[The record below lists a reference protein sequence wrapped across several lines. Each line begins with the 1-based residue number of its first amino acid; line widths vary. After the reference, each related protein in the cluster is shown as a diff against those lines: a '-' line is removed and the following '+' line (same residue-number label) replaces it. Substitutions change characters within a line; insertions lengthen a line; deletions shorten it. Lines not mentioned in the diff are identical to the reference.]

1 MLLNTNKAIFVENF
15 LYPKW

>member
-15 LYPKW
+15 LYPQW